1 MTMIDNDWLEAI
13 GDEFKKN
20 YYKELYEFVKE
31 EYNTNTVYPLPDNIF
46 NAFHLTPLSEVK
58 VLILGQDPY
67 HEENQAHGLS
77 FSVPENQKVIP
88 PSLKNIYKE

>member
-31 EYNTNTVYPLPDNIF
+31 EYNTNTVYPLPEI
-46 NAFHLTPLSEVK
+46 
-58 VLILGQDPY
+58 GR
-67 HEENQAHGLS
+67 AH
-77 FSVPENQKVIP
+77 V
-88 PSLKNIYKE
+88 

>member
-46 NAFHLTPLSEVK
+46 NAFHISKYE
-58 VLILGQDPY
+58 
-67 HEENQAHGLS
+67 
-77 FSVPENQKVIP
+77 
-88 PSLKNIYKE
+88 

>member
-46 NAFHLTPLSEVK
+46 NAFHLTPLRDRK
-58 VLILGQDPY
+58 
-67 HEENQAHGLS
+67 
-77 FSVPENQKVIP
+77 SVV
-88 PSLKNIYKE
+88 